1 MEYIIIAFLVILIGF
16 AFFIYKKLDQ
26 TKGSDDFSSK
36 YAVLAEKLDALTNK
50 TDSFRENLNKSQ
62 IDLSEKLKKL

>member
-26 TKGSDDFSSK
+26 SKESDEFSSK
-36 YAVLAEKLDALTNK
+36 YAVLAEKLVP
-50 TDSFRENLNKSQ
+50 F
-62 IDLSEKLKKL
+62 EKLTSRFFGLILVFWGSYLIFI